1 MMDKNKRNIKFS
13 ICVPNYNAGKYLNET
28 IDSVLNQTYPCHE
41 LIISDNA
48 STDNSIDVIK
58 SYSFKKIKLI
68 EHSYNIGFSPNLDS
82 ATSIATGDYMIFL
95 GADDMLKEDALEEFA
110 KLIEKYSKN
119 ENGLIICAMTETIKN
134 NEILGT
140 NGPKGGPIEKTLRKN
155 GELNI
160 LKDNPLVQIYNAKKI
175 FKILM
180 TNNFTTPGPVQ
191 AMCYSKKLYDIV
203 NGYHS
208 PTVLFPDAS
217 FGHKICFFGSDII
230 YYEKSLAYFR
240 VHDSTFTA
248 DIEKIKNIKL
258 LTDKYL
264 LSLEFTDEQLNLAGL
279 SRIDLQK
286 AFIKHWCINTPFY
299 FLYSGRIIRAYYYFI
314 FGFAS
319 YPLVMLRQSKM
330 YLILS
335 IFWLAPL
342 FWILGNIYRKYLRK

>member
-1 MMDKNKRNIKFS
+1 MKAEIKFS
-13 ICVPNYNAGKYLNET
+13 ICVPNYNAAKYLNET
-28 IDSVLNQTYPCHE
+28 IDSVLNQTYPCYE

-58 SYSFKKIKLI
+58 SYRSKKIKLV
-68 EHSYNIGFSPNLDS
+68 EHNYNVGFSHNLDS

-95 GADDMLKEDALEEFA
+95 GADDMLKIDALEEFA
-110 KLIEKYSKN
+110 KLIEKYSKHK
-119 ENGLIICAMTETIKN
+119 NGLIICGMAEIIKN
-134 NEILGT
+134 KEILGT
-140 NGPKGGPIEKTLRKN
+140 NGPKGGDIEKTLKKK
-155 GELNI
+155 GILNI
-160 LKDNPLVQIYNAKKI
+160 SNDNPLVQIYSAKEI
-175 FKILM
+175 FRILM
-180 TNNFTTPGPVQ
+180 TTNFTTPGPVQ
-191 AMCYSKKLYDIV
+191 AMCYSKKLFDMV

-208 PTVLFPDAS
+208 PTVMFPDAS
-217 FGHKICFFGSDII
+217 FGHKICLYATDII

-240 VHDSTFTA
+240 VHDSAFTA
-248 DIEKIKNIKL
+248 DIQKIKNIKL

-264 LSLEFTDEQLNLAGL
+264 LSLEFTDKQLNSAGL

-319 YPLVMLRQSKM
+319 YPLIMLRQSKM

-342 FWILGNIYRKYLRK
+342 FWIVGNLYRKFLKS